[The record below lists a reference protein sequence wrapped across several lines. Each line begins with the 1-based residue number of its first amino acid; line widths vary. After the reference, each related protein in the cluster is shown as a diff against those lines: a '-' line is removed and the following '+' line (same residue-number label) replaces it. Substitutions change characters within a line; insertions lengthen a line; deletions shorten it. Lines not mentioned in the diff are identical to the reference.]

1 MTARV
6 VVYVYAILLAVSY
19 HRIGEPAFPR
29 GGAGGHLE
37 SLKNGVKSSQS
48 QVKKIGALALYW
60 ARSSHPLHEDSVFP
74 ELDAS
79 ARE

>member
-19 HRIGEPAFPR
+19 HPIGEPAFPR
-29 GGAGGHLE
+29 DGGAGGHLE
-37 SLKNGVKSSQS
+37 SLKNGQVKSSQ
-48 QVKKIGALALYW
+48 VKKNGALALYW

-74 ELDAS
+74 ELEAS